1 METLTLPP
9 FVRGPESE
17 DHSQFGGKARALAA
31 LVDSGLPI
39 PSWFVIL
46 PSAFDATLS
55 AEQRVALSLAE
66 DDSRIQQ
73 VLATLS
79 PSGPWVADVQH
90 ALADLCADGVRVAV
104 RSSALDEDGV
114 AHSFAGQLE
123 SYLFVEPAQVLAR
136 VLDVWRSGF
145 SERVFTYRRE
155 RGIAGLPQAPAVLV
169 QRMVV
174 AHAAGVAFGADPVSG
189 RRSRSVVSAVYGLG
203 TALVSGDADADTYHV
218 DKNGEIVVR
227 EIAHKEFAHRYAA
240 NVSEGVSNVAVSEA
254 LANSPALSDSQVR
267 DVAAL
272 VQSTS
277 RLFGCP
283 QDIEWALENG
293 KLFLLQSRPIT
304 SITSLADL
312 DGALNLWDN
321 SNIAESY
328 GGITTPLTFS
338 FARRA
343 YEEVYRQFCYLMR
356 VPTADVAAQAVTFR
370 RMLGLVRG
378 RVYYNLLSWYRVL
391 ATLPGFAMNR
401 RFMEQMMGVKEGLP
415 AEMLAEFG
423 TASFSARLRDSV
435 RFARTLVGLVANHWS
450 LSRRIK
456 EFYLRLNHALAPRA
470 VETLRADELATYYLD
485 LERQL
490 LTRWD
495 APLVNDFF
503 AMIFYGVLRALAA
516 KWCADT
522 AGNLQNDL
530 LCAEGGMVSTEPA
543 RRVREMAE
551 IAAHIPALR
560 QALCDAPLPMLRRA
574 IVKAPNFNVAYESY
588 LAKFGDRCLDELK
601 LESATLLD
609 DPLPLLRSVGQFAMR
624 MSEGPVPAGIEME
637 LRLSAE
643 KRVSEALASRPIRR
657 VVFGW
662 VLKHTRAR
670 VRDRENLRFERTRLF
685 GLVRRI
691 FVQIGRRFHADGLLD
706 TARDIFYLEIYEVI
720 GFIDGT
726 ATTTDLKGLVALRR
740 REFDSYRTMAVPD
753 DRFDTR
759 GVVHQGNRFQAA
771 TAAAPVTGDMLTGIG
786 CCPGLV
792 RGRVRVITDPRGASL
807 QRGDILV
814 AERTDP
820 GWIMLFPAAAG
831 ILVER
836 GSLLSH
842 SAIVARELGIPAIV
856 SIAGITRWLRDGDWV
871 EFDGS
876 TGKVWRVAPEE
887 KNV

>member
-1 METLTLPP
+1 
-9 FVRGPESE
+9 
-17 DHSQFGGKARALAA
+17 
-31 LVDSGLPI
+31 
-39 PSWFVIL
+39 
-46 PSAFDATLS
+46 
-55 AEQRVALSLAE
+55 
-66 DDSRIQQ
+66 
-73 VLATLS
+73 
-79 PSGPWVADVQH
+79 
-90 ALADLCADGVRVAV
+90 
-104 RSSALDEDGV
+104 
-114 AHSFAGQLE
+114 
-123 SYLFVEPAQVLAR
+123 
-136 VLDVWRSGF
+136 
-145 SERVFTYRRE
+145 
-155 RGIAGLPQAPAVLV
+155 
-169 QRMVV
+169 
-174 AHAAGVAFGADPVSG
+174 
-189 RRSRSVVSAVYGLG
+189 
-203 TALVSGDADADTYHV
+203 
-218 DKNGEIVVR
+218 
-227 EIAHKEFAHRYAA
+227 
-240 NVSEGVSNVAVSEA
+240 
-254 LANSPALSDSQVR
+254 
-267 DVAAL
+267 
-272 VQSTS
+272 
-277 RLFGCP
+277 
-283 QDIEWALENG
+283 
-293 KLFLLQSRPIT
+293 
-304 SITSLADL
+304 
-312 DGALNLWDN
+312 
-321 SNIAESY
+321 
-328 GGITTPLTFS
+328 
-338 FARRA
+338 
-343 YEEVYRQFCYLMR
+343 
-356 VPTADVAAQAVTFR
+356 
-370 RMLGLVRG
+370 
-378 RVYYNLLSWYRVL
+378 
-391 ATLPGFAMNR
+391 
-401 RFMEQMMGVKEGLP
+401 
-415 AEMLAEFG
+415 
-423 TASFSARLRDSV
+423 
-435 RFARTLVGLVANHWS
+435 
-450 LSRRIK
+450 
-456 EFYLRLNHALAPRA
+456 
-470 VETLRADELATYYLD
+470 
-485 LERQL
+485 
-490 LTRWD
+490 
-495 APLVNDFF
+495 
-503 AMIFYGVLRALAA
+503 
-516 KWCADT
+516 
-522 AGNLQNDL
+522 
-530 LCAEGGMVSTEPA
+530 
-543 RRVREMAE
+543 
-551 IAAHIPALR
+551 
-560 QALCDAPLPMLRRA
+560 MLRRA